1 MAMPRHATPSPASRR
16 QRGAAALAVSM
27 VLLFVMTLVAFFVN
41 RGLLFE
47 QKTSANQYR
56 STRAFE
62 VAEAGVEWAT
72 ALLNEARTIDAAC
85 LPAAGQPTSF
95 RDLYVPAVGPASDLT
110 PAANARPG
118 CRLSGG
124 ALTCSCPAPGTAPSL
139 GASTEP
145 NFTVEFTDEP
155 ADADAVRV
163 SAYGCINQADACTPG
178 TTDGGDA
185 TAVVR
190 VTLKLRPILRAA
202 PAAALTT
209 GGWAQVC
216 GSFNIANQHGPAN
229 GFLVDA
235 GDQIQIGTATY
246 LSGALPAGAPACGGG
261 GGQTLTTIPGTP
273 LASAMVAGDTSLSS
287 IAGNSDSMFAAFFGT
302 TLAQFQSA
310 PSTRV
315 ISGGNASSRADQVI
329 AAYALGYRSFWIDG
343 DIQFSGGAALGS
355 AADPVTLASSSAMSF
370 NGNYD
375 IYGIVYSDS
384 ANWNDLGTGT
394 SDVHGAVISRMNYRN
409 NGDGSIVYDPA
420 VLERVR
426 DRGVLVRVPGSWHD
440 F

>member
-1 MAMPRHATPSPASRR
+1 MAVPCHPSRSR

-62 VAEAGVEWAT
+62 AAEAGLEWAT
-72 ALLNEARTIDAAC
+72 AMLNEARTVDAAC
-85 LPAAGQPTSF
+85 VPAAGQPASF
-95 RDLYVPAVGPASDLT
+95 RDLYVPAVGAASDLT

-118 CRLSGG
+118 CRVSGG
-124 ALTCSCPAPGTAPSL
+124 ALSCSCPAPGTAPNL
-139 GASTEP
+139 GGSTEP
-145 NFTVEFTDEP
+145 SFTVEFTDEP
-155 ADADAVRV
+155 TDVHAVRV
-163 SAYGCINQADACTPG
+163 SAYGCINQAGACVPG
-178 TTDGGDA
+178 ATDGGDA

-190 VTLKLRPILRAA
+190 ATLKLRPVLRAA
-202 PAAALTT
+202 PAAALTA

-216 GSFNIANQHGPAN
+216 GSFNIANQYAPAN
-229 GFLVDA
+229 GYLVDA
-235 GDQIQIGTATY
+235 GGQIQIGTATY
-246 LSGALPAGAPACGGG
+246 QSGALPAGAPTCGGG
-261 GGQTLTTIPGTP
+261 GGQTLSTIPGTP
-273 LASAMVAGDTSLSS
+273 LASVMVAGDTSLSS
-287 IAGNSDSMFAAFFGT
+287 IAGDSDSMFAAFFGT

-315 ISGGNASSRADQVI
+315 ISGGNASSRADQVLTD
-329 AAYALGYRSFWIDG
+329 YALGYRSFWIDG
-343 DIQFSGGAALGS
+343 DVQFNGSAALGS

-370 NGNYD
+370 TGNYD
-375 IYGIVYSDS
+375 IYGVIYSDS

-409 NGDGSIVYDPA
+409 NGNGSIVYDPA
-420 VLERVR
+420 VLGRVR